1 MDFAPLL
8 AALALAWKIV
18 DLLKQLRVRDINAV
32 VTQLVSWAAG
42 VLVIELLAHTD
53 FAPGVRVGSAHLNT
67 LNTWSLVLVG
77 LTVASLGSVT
87 YDFKRAFDSTDS
99 AAQPS
104 LVSGLVPPS
113 SPLAAPV
120 VAGDPG
126 PGVGGL
132 TARARP
138 ARKR

>member
-18 DLLKQLRVRDINAV
+18 DLAKQVRVRDINAV

-42 VLVIELLAHTD
+42 VFVIFLLAHTD
-53 FAPGVRVGSAHLNT
+53 FASGVRVGSTHLNL
-67 LNTWSLVLVG
+67 LNGWSLVLVG

-87 YDFKRAFDSTDS
+87 YDFKRAIDGTDS
-99 AAQPS
+99 AAQPA
-104 LVSGLVPPS
+104 LVSGLVPVT

-120 VAGDPG
+120 DATVAG

-132 TARARP
+132 TARAKP